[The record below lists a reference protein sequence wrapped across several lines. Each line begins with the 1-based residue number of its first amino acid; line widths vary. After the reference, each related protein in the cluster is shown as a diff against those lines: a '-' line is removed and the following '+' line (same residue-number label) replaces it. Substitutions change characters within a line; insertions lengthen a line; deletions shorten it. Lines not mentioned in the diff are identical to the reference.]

1 MDWTGALALNSE
13 TVERLRE
20 TVATETVR
28 VNLDGVVRAFREVKE
43 KTAIIENL
51 AGELDE
57 KTEKN

>member
-28 VNLDGVVRAFREVKE
+28 VTLDEVVRVYREVKE
-43 KTAIIENL
+43 KQQYLKI
-51 AGELDE
+51 
-57 KTEKN
+57 